1 MSYKKFEEYNIK
13 VTKEVKHGYQE
24 IIKTLG

>member
-13 VTKEVKHGYQE
+13 VTKEVKHGLSGDYQN
-24 IIKTLG
+24 IG